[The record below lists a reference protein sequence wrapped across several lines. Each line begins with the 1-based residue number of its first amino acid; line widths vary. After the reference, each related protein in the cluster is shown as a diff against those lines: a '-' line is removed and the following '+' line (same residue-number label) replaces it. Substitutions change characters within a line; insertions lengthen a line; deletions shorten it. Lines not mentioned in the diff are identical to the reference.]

1 MRTGPAFEPW
11 RPLRRPARSGWA
23 PFVVLG
29 VALGLLL
36 ALPGPLAARVLAPVS
51 CKPQKAKD
59 FLKRSSFVKHGALD
73 GRANDR
79 ALRFRVD
86 RYGRVEG
93 QPFEERN
100 PEKARSQAKTTRF
113 FGLPVSVHRAIEPAL
128 RCVERRIRANCRRGK
143 DVYQPHAV
151 GGFRDTNTYR
161 GGEVSNHLFGIAI
174 DIDPDKNP
182 CCGCVQPWP
191 EHPACQAKGASIFE
205 RTALPMCWINAFER
219 YGFYWLGRDPQLRDT
234 MHFEY
239 LADPEDLNPRER

>member
-1 MRTGPAFEPW
+1 
-11 RPLRRPARSGWA
+11 
-23 PFVVLG
+23 VLLLLLG
-29 VALGLLL
+29 LALGLFL
-36 ALPGPLAARVLAPVS
+36 ALPEPLGARVLGPVS
-51 CKPQKAKD
+51 CKPQKAKE

-73 GRANDR
+73 GHGNDR

-86 RYGRVEG
+86 HYGRIEG

-100 PEKARSQAKTTRF
+100 PEKARTQAKTTRF
-113 FGLPVSVHRAIEPAL
+113 FGLPLSVHRAIEQPL
-128 RCVERRIRANCRRGK
+128 RCVERRIRASCRRGK

-174 DIDPDKNP
+174 DIDPEKNP

-191 EHPACQAKGASIFE
+191 DHPACQAKGASIFE
-205 RTALPMCWINAFER
+205 RTALPMCWIDAFER

-239 LADPEDLNPRER
+239 LADPDEVTRPAR

>member
-1 MRTGPAFEPW
+1 
-11 RPLRRPARSGWA
+11 
-23 PFVVLG
+23 VLLLLLG
-29 VALGLLL
+29 LALGLFL
-36 ALPGPLAARVLAPVS
+36 ALPEPLGARVLGPVS
-51 CKPQKAKD
+51 CKPQKAKE

-73 GRANDR
+73 GHGNDR

-86 RYGRVEG
+86 HYGRIEG

-100 PEKARSQAKTTRF
+100 PEKARTQAKTTRF
-113 FGLPVSVHRAIEPAL
+113 FGLPLSVHRAIEQPL
-128 RCVERRIRANCRRGK
+128 RCVERRIRASCRRGK

-174 DIDPDKNP
+174 DIDPEKNP

-191 EHPACQAKGASIFE
+191 DHPACQAKGASIFE
-205 RTALPMCWINAFER
+205 RTALPMCWIDAFER

-234 MHFEY
+234 MDFEY
-239 LADPEDLNPRER
+239 LADPDEVTRPAR